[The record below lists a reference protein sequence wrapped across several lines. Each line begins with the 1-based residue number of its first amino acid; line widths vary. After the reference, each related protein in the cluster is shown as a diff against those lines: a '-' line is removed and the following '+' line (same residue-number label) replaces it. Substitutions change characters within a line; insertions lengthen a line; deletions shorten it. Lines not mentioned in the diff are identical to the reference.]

1 MYATQKEVNVLT
13 IKRRIVVIDDDE
25 MYCRSITRT
34 LKDENTEVT
43 YFTDPLR
50 ALEALEYDVI
60 DILITDY
67 LMPHYNGIELM
78 KKIHVFHP
86 NLIVIL
92 ITGVNDFNV
101 AVSAVNEGLIFR
113 LLTKPFDNGEL
124 IHAVD
129 DAYQKLLDN
138 RMYEKFKDWSFATL
152 GSAYYDDVV
161 EQIHQNTIDG
171 LLHLMKAKDHELY
184 EHSLRIGEMSIR
196 LAKYIS
202 YSPSDL
208 ENLYEAAL
216 FHDIGKLAIK
226 DNILDKPGKL
236 DVTEYDQVKRHPSV
250 GAEVLKK
257 LGINK
262 KVQLYVFQ
270 HHEHVAGTG
279 YPNGLKADE
288 IELAAKIIAVV
299 DAYDALRSKRSY
311 KDSMDL
317 EDSMNILRQMG
328 GKIFDSQL
336 IECLYKMLCEEEV
349 ICVSDFKPRSKA
361 K

>member
-1 MYATQKEVNVLT
+1 LN
-13 IKRRIVVIDDDE
+13 IRRRIVIIDDDE
-25 MYCRSITRT
+25 MYCRSMART
-34 LKDENTEVT
+34 LNDKNTEVT
-43 YFTDPLR
+43 YYTDPIL
-50 ALEALEYDVI
+50 ALDSIQYGSL

-78 KKIHVFHP
+78 KKIHAFHP
-86 NLIVIL
+86 NIIAIL
-92 ITGVNDFNV
+92 ITGVNDFSV
-101 AVSAVNEGLIFR
+101 AVSAVNEGLVFR
-113 LLTKPFDNGEL
+113 MLTKPYENSEL
-124 IHAVD
+124 VDAVD
-129 DAYQKLLDN
+129 DAYQKLIDN

-152 GSAYYDDVV
+152 GNVPSDDVV

-184 EHSLRIGEMSIR
+184 EHSLRIGEMSVR
-196 LAKYIS
+196 LAKYID
-202 YSPSDL
+202 YTPSDI

-236 DVTEYDQVKRHPSV
+236 NVTEYDQVKRHPSV
-250 GAEVLKK
+250 GAEVLQK
-257 LGINK
+257 LGLNQ
-262 KVQLYVFQ
+262 KVQLYVLQ
-270 HHEHVAGTG
+270 HHEHVGGTG
-279 YPNGLKADE
+279 YPNGLKGDE

-317 EDSMNILRQMG
+317 DDSMKTLGQMG

-349 ICVSDFKPRSKA
+349 ICVRDFQTETKA